1 MKRLTLLPLLLS
13 LNLSFAQKN
22 ARFDSL
28 YLSLFKA
35 GKFNG
40 NVLIA
45 EKGKII
51 YEKSFGFADFK
62 TGRKLNRNSVFELA
76 SVSKQFTAMGIVLL
90 EKQGKL
96 KYEDELALYI
106 PELGSYKGIT
116 IHHLLRH
123 TSGLPDYM
131 GLCEKNWDKSK
142 IAVNQDV
149 INLFQQLKPKAD
161 FAPDEKWEYSN
172 TGYLLL
178 ATIIERVSKKSFADF
193 LKENIFNPLKM
204 KNSLVYR
211 SRYQPQLIKN
221 YAKGYALDSLKGK
234 ILPDEL
240 GKAYYTYYLD
250 GIVGDGMVN
259 STLEDLLKWDRALYT
274 DQLINAEDKKKI
286 FSSVKTNTGTDTHYG
301 YGWALEDNE
310 IYGKIAAHSGGWAG
324 YITYIERHLDQ
335 DKTIII
341 LQNYDEVSIP
351 VKNTRNILYNRP
363 IPTRVAIDSGALKA
377 YSGKYKMGAAK
388 DRILSVKDEKLYVQ
402 LDPGDPDDIS
412 ELIPIGNQL
421 FIDSG
426 LSHAAIYRF
435 FTEDK
440 QLKFQVLEKEKGLDD
455 LGIKIGGINP

>member
-13 LNLSFAQKN
+13 LNFSFAQKTT
-22 ARFDSL
+22 RFDSL

-35 GKFNG
+35 NKFNG

-62 TGRKLNRNSVFELA
+62 TGRKINRNTVFELA

-106 PELGSYKGIT
+106 PELNSYKGVT
-116 IHHLLRH
+116 ILHLLQH
-123 TSGLPDYM
+123 TAGLPDYM
-131 GLCEKNWDKSK
+131 QLFEEKGDKSK

-149 INLFQQLKPKAD
+149 IDLFQQLKPKAD
-161 FAPDEKWEYSN
+161 FAPNEKWEYSN

-178 ATIIERVSKKSFADF
+178 ASIIERVSKKSFADF
-193 LKENIFNPLKM
+193 LKENIFIPLKM
-204 KNSLVYR
+204 KNSLIYR
-211 SRYQPQLIKN
+211 SRYQPQPIKN
-221 YAKGYALDSLKGK
+221 YAKGYTLDPVKGK
-234 ILPDEL
+234 ILPDEM
-240 GKAYYTYYLD
+240 GKTYYTHYLD

-286 FSSVKTNTGTDTHYG
+286 FSSGKTNTGTDTNYG
-301 YGWALEDNE
+301 YGWALEDNKV
-310 IYGKIAAHSGGWAG
+310 YGKIASHSGGWAG
-324 YITYIERHLDQ
+324 YITYIERHLDR
-335 DKTIII
+335 DKTIIV
-341 LQNYDEVSIP
+341 LQNYDEVTIP

-363 IPTRVAIDSGALKA
+363 IPARVPIDPNALKS
-377 YSGKYKMGAAK
+377 YSGKYKMGSGE
-388 DRILSVKDEKLYVQ
+388 DRILSVADGKLYVQ
-402 LDPGDPDDIS
+402 LDPADPLDIS

-426 LSHAAIYRF
+426 LPHSVIYRF
-435 FTEDK
+435 FKEDNE
-440 QLKFQVLEKEKGLDD
+440 LKFRILEKESGLDD
-455 LGIKIGGINP
+455 QGRKITGTTP

>member
-13 LNLSFAQKN
+13 PNFSYAQKN
-22 ARFDSL
+22 TRFDSL

-35 GKFNG
+35 GKLNG

-51 YEKSFGFADFK
+51 YEKSFGFADFE
-62 TGRKLNRNSVFELA
+62 TGRKLNLNSVFELA

-96 KYEDELALYI
+96 KYEDELGLYI
-106 PELGSYKGIT
+106 PELSSYKGIT

-131 GLCEKNWDKSK
+131 DLCEKNWDKSK

-161 FAPDEKWEYSN
+161 FAPNEKWEYSN

-221 YAKGYALDSLKGK
+221 YAKGYVPDSLKGK

-240 GKAYYTYYLD
+240 GKAYYTHYLD

-286 FSSVKTNTGTDTHYG
+286 FSSVKTDTGTDTHYG
-301 YGWALEDNE
+301 YGWVLEDNK
-310 IYGKIAAHSGGWAG
+310 IYGKIASHSGAWAG

-363 IPTRVAIDSGALKA
+363 IPARVAIDSNGLKA
-377 YSGKYKMGAAK
+377 YSGKYKMGAAE
-388 DRILSVKDEKLYVQ
+388 DRTLSVKDGKLYVQ

-421 FIDSG
+421 FMDSG
-426 LSHAAIYRF
+426 LSYSAIYRF
-435 FTEDK
+435 FTADK
-440 QLKFQVLEKEKGLDD
+440 QLKFQVLEEEKGLDD
-455 LGIKIGGINP
+455 LGIKIEGINP

>member
-1 MKRLTLLPLLLS
+1 MPLLLS

-22 ARFDSL
+22 TRFDSL
-28 YLSLFKA
+28 YLSLFKTD
-35 GKFNG
+35 KFNG

-51 YEKSFGFADFK
+51 YEKSFGFADYK
-62 TGRKLNRNSVFELA
+62 TGRKINHNTVFELA

-96 KYEDELALYI
+96 KYEDKLELYI
-106 PELGSYKGIT
+106 PELSSYKGVT
-116 IHHLLRH
+116 IQHLLHH

-131 GLCEKNWDKSK
+131 NLFEANWDKSK

-149 INLFQQLKPKAD
+149 INVFQQLKPKAD
-161 FAPDEKWEYSN
+161 FEANEKWEYSN

-193 LKENIFNPLKM
+193 LKENIFDPLKM

-211 SRYQPQLIKN
+211 SRYRPQPMTN
-221 YAKGYALDSLKGK
+221 YAKGYILDSVKGK
-234 ILPDEL
+234 TLPDEM

-259 STLEDLLKWDRALYT
+259 STLEDLLKWDQALYT
-274 DQLINAEDKKKI
+274 NQLIGPEDKQKI
-286 FSSVKTNTGTDTHYG
+286 FSSSKTNTGADTNYG
-301 YGWALEDNE
+301 YGWVLEDNK
-310 IYGKIAAHSGGWAG
+310 IYGKIASHSGAWAG

-341 LQNYDEVSIP
+341 LQNYDEVVIP
-351 VKNTRNILYNRP
+351 LKNTRNILYNRP
-363 IPTRVAIDSGALKA
+363 IPERVAIDPNELKA
-377 YSGKYKMGAAK
+377 YSGKYQMGTGG
-388 DRILSVKDEKLYVQ
+388 DRMLSVKDGRLYVQ
-402 LDPGDPDDIS
+402 LDPADLDDVS

-426 LSHAAIYRF
+426 LSHSVIYRF
-435 FTEDK
+435 FMEDK
-440 QLKFQVLEKEKGLDD
+440 QFKFQVLEKEKGLDD
-455 LGIKIGGINP
+455 IGTQSEKR